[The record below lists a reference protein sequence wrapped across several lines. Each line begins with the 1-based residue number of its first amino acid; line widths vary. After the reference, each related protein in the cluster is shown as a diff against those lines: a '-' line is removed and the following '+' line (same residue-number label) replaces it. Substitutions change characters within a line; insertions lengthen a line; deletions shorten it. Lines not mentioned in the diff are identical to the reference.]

1 MKLKTGLQLYTVR
14 EELAADFD
22 GTVKMVAAMGYEGV
36 EFAGLYGK
44 TAEEVKALMDE
55 TGLNPISAHVS
66 LAEMLND
73 IDGELKKYAKI
84 GCKYIVVPYLPE
96 EYRPER
102 GNFDET
108 LKILEYF
115 GEKVRDAGFTM
126 LYHNHDFEFTK
137 IDGEYYLDTI
147 YSRVP
152 AELLQTELDTCW
164 VNVGGADPVAYVRK
178 YTGRAPVVHLKDFF
192 MRGRQKEGLY
202 ELIGIDKKAGNSGE
216 NFGFRPVGHGM
227 QNIPEILAASVD
239 AGADWVI
246 VEQDRPAPG
255 QTAFESAQLSAD
267 YLKGLGLM
275 A

>member
-1 MKLKTGLQLYTVR
+1 
-14 EELAADFD
+14 
-22 GTVKMVAAMGYEGV
+22 MGYEGV

-202 ELIGIDKKAGNSGE
+202 ELIGIDKKADNSGE